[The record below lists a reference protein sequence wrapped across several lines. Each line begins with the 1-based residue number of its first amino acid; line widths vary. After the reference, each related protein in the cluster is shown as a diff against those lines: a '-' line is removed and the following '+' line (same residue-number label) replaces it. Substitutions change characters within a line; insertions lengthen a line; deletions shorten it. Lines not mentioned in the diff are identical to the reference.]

1 MSYVTLKNITFTC
14 LDGTLD
20 MTGPQ
25 FEHEADVS
33 QLIVDFTGC
42 GVDSWSKFVDLKL
55 NNNQGVPLSLG
66 TGVIGTVPV
75 QTEWLIPGRIALQA
89 YAVGPLEEKVYFEIK
104 HIPVNRSLNIVG
116 GDTSYDPSALTLL
129 QNLYA
134 SLEARVTAA
143 ESDIAML
150 EYVNH
155 YVHEQMVSSATW
167 VITHNMNKFP
177 SVQVVNNFNEIVI
190 GDITFDTVNQIT
202 LTFSGAFSGKAYLN

>member
-1 MSYVTLKNITFTC
+1 MSYVTLKNVTFTC
-14 LDGTLD
+14 LDGSLD

-25 FEHEADVS
+25 FEHEADIS

-66 TGVIGTVPV
+66 TGLIGTVPI
-75 QTEWLIPGRIALQA
+75 QTAWLIPGRIALQA
-89 YAVGPLEEKVYFEIK
+89 YAVGPEDQRVYFEIK

-116 GDTSYDPSALTLL
+116 SDSEYDPSALLLL

-134 SLEARVTAA
+134 ALEARVVTN
-143 ESDIAML
+143 EEDIAVL

-155 YVHEQMVSSATW
+155 YVHDQMASSATW

-177 SVQVVNNFNEIVI
+177 SVQVVNNFNEVVI
-190 GDITFDTVNQIT
+190 GNVTFDSVNQIT